1 MKLHRFITDFDVHAR
16 RFVIGDLKIVHQLH
30 TVLRLRPGEAIM
42 LSDGKG
48 MEARATIVA
57 YTKKGCEVDVTTIRK
72 NENEPA
78 VRVALYASLLKKE
91 NFEFV
96 LEKATEIGVSEII
109 PVIVRRTI
117 KLALKEARAEQIIRE
132 ASEQSGRGGVPK
144 LFEPMNLQQAF
155 QHAKKNSVNLFFEPT
170 APYLAR
176 SPRAP
181 SIGVCIGPEGGWDQ
195 SEIEEARKA
204 DFLLS
209 SLGPLILRAETA
221 AIVASYL
228 AVSGR

>member
-1 MKLHRFITDFDVHAR
+1 MKFHRFIVDFSVNTR
-16 RFVIGDLKIVHQLH
+16 RFVIGDHKIVRQLH
-30 TVLRLRPGEAIM
+30 SVLRLRPGEAIM

-48 MEARATIVA
+48 MEAHATIVA

-72 NENEPA
+72 NENEP
-78 VRVALYASLLKKE
+78 VVQVALYASLLKKE

-96 LEKATEIGVSEII
+96 LEKAAEIGVSEII
-109 PVIVRRTI
+109 PVISRRTV
-117 KLALKEARAEQIIRE
+117 KLALKEARAEKIIRE
-132 ASEQSGRGGVPK
+132 ASEQSGRGSIPK
-144 LFEPMNLQQAF
+144 LFGPMSLKEAF
-155 QHAKKNSVNLFFEPT
+155 FHAKKNHVNIFFEPS

-181 SIGVCIGPEGGWDQ
+181 SIGVFIGPEGGWDQ
-195 SEIEEARKA
+195 SEIGEARKA

-228 AVSGR
+228 AVSWK